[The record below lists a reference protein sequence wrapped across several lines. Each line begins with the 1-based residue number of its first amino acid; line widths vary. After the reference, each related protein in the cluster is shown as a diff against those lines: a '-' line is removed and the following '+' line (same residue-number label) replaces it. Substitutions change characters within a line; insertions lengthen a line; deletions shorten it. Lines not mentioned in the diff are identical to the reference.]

1 MITSA
6 QNIRVGQ
13 KIIVPNYR
21 DDKDCKETA
30 TVHNATTRNVSV
42 MGMLTILDFGPG
54 TRPVEVSADRQ
65 ITVLDD

>member
-1 MITSA
+1 MKTTA
-6 QNIRVGQ
+6 QNIRAGQ

-21 DDKDCKETA
+21 TA

-65 ITVLDD
+65 ITVLED